1 MQRNGTI
8 LITGA
13 TDGIGLAIAKKLVDL
28 NIKVLIHGRNEEK
41 CKTAIKRICKS
52 NEKLKNIDYIT
63 FDLSDI
69 NQIEEGLKKIAKKYT
84 GLEIIH
90 NAGIFLQERSIE
102 DFNIE
107 SMFMIN
113 HFSQY
118 YMTQKLLEEY
128 ELGIKKIIFT
138 SSLACLHV
146 KFSIKELEDIS
157 KQNFNAHKVYAASKL
172 YSVMYS
178 KILFDEFPDKQVY
191 CYDPGFIDTKLSR
204 KGWNNLA
211 TNNIETAVQKVLD
224 ILCGK
229 YFPGSY
235 ISDEEGS
242 SYLKRNMQTENLLA
256 LKKFDEKLYERIKN
270 ERKLH

>member
-90 NAGIFLQERSIE
+90 NAGIFL
-102 DFNIE
+102 
-107 SMFMIN
+107 
-113 HFSQY
+113 
-118 YMTQKLLEEY
+118 
-128 ELGIKKIIFT
+128 
-138 SSLACLHV
+138 
-146 KFSIKELEDIS
+146 
-157 KQNFNAHKVYAASKL
+157 
-172 YSVMYS
+172 
-178 KILFDEFPDKQVY
+178 
-191 CYDPGFIDTKLSR
+191 
-204 KGWNNLA
+204 
-211 TNNIETAVQKVLD
+211 
-224 ILCGK
+224 
-229 YFPGSY
+229 
-235 ISDEEGS
+235 
-242 SYLKRNMQTENLLA
+242 
-256 LKKFDEKLYERIKN
+256 
-270 ERKLH
+270 